1 MGTAVVNTY
10 EPQASFIKPGVIN
23 PNRRAANKKV
33 TSSARKIK
41 FLKVLLIQSYST
53 KAKKGTQIIAE
64 SKNSEMW
71 VIAMGR

>member
-33 TSSARKIK
+33 TSSARKK